1 MKGNPMR
8 LGLTCIALAILAG
21 SPALAE
27 GGRYDLVPEQDL
39 RQTTSSNRVAS
50 AYVIDK
56 KANQFWIC
64 TVRYHYLD
72 LTANNGDCVRLPT
85 DIDRP
90 SLGEAYDVRP
100 VTGSAGLGSDLPVFW
115 FIEPTSGEV
124 QFCAIR
130 HAGLCVQ
137 MKLP

>member
-64 TVRYHYLD
+64 TARYNFQD
-72 LTANNGDCVRLPT
+72 LTANNGDCVKLPA

-90 SLGEAYDVRP
+90 SVTETYEIRP
-100 VTGSAGLGSDLPVFW
+100 VSGSASISAVLPVFW

-124 QFCAIR
+124 QFCAVR
-130 HAGLCVQ
+130 HAGLCVR
-137 MKLP
+137 MNLP

>member
-1 MKGNPMR
+1 M
-8 LGLTCIALAILAG
+8 ALSILAVW
-21 SPALAE
+21 PALAE

-50 AYVIDK
+50 AYVIHK

-85 DIDRP
+85 ESTDLRSARP
-90 SLGEAYDVRP
+90 MMSARSQAPP
-100 VTGSAGLGSDLPVFW
+100 VSAPIFRYSGSSNP
-115 FIEPTSGEV
+115 P
-124 QFCAIR
+124 
-130 HAGLCVQ
+130 
-137 MKLP
+137 